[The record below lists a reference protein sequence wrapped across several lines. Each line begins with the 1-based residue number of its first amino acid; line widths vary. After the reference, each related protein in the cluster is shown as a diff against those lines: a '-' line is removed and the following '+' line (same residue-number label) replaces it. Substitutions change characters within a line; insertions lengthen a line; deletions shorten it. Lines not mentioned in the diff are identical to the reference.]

1 LASHNFPVAPRVH
14 VIGAGL
20 AGLSAAVRLAES
32 GQRVVVYEAGQA
44 AGGRCR
50 SYFDRELGCRIDNG
64 NHLVLSG
71 NDAVLGYLRRIGAE
85 QTLTGPGEPLF
96 PFLDRRSGKQW
107 VLRLNRGRLPWWV
120 LDPRRRVPG
129 SRWSDYLGLLALFNA
144 RDGASVAEVLGA
156 NRLFRPLFAPLAIAA
171 LNTEVEHG
179 SATLFASVVKETLLA
194 GGAACVPLYPREG
207 LSESFVDPARAFL
220 AAHGAEFFFG
230 RRITGLVIDNQRV
243 VELRTGGGP
252 VALGAEDR
260 VVLAVPPWIA
270 AELLP
275 GITVPDQFAP
285 ILNIHFR
292 VQAKAS
298 PAGFVGI
305 IGGVAEWIF
314 AKTEVVSVTISAASR
329 LVDWPAE
336 TIAAS
341 VWSDVAAAF
350 GLSGPMP
357 PYRVVKE
364 KRATFAATPAQ
375 NARRPG
381 PRIGILNLALA
392 GDWTATGLPGTIE
405 GAIRSGE
412 TAAHLLMNP
421 A

>member
-1 LASHNFPVAPRVH
+1 VH

-50 SYFDRELGCRIDNG
+50 SYLDRELGCRIDNG

-381 PRIGILNLALA
+381 PHIGILNLALA

>member
-1 LASHNFPVAPRVH
+1 VH

-171 LNTEVEHG
+171 LNTDVEHG

>member
-1 LASHNFPVAPRVH
+1 MH

-50 SYFDRELGCRIDNG
+50 SYLDRELGCRIDNG

>member
-1 LASHNFPVAPRVH
+1 MH

>member
-1 LASHNFPVAPRVH
+1 MASRNFPVAPRVH

>member
-1 LASHNFPVAPRVH
+1 LASRNFPVAPRVH

-50 SYFDRELGCRIDNG
+50 SYLDRELGCRIDNG

>member
-1 LASHNFPVAPRVH
+1 VH

>member
-1 LASHNFPVAPRVH
+1 VAPRVH

-171 LNTEVEHG
+171 LNTDVEHG

>member
-1 LASHNFPVAPRVH
+1 VH

-50 SYFDRELGCRIDNG
+50 SYLDRELGCRIDNG

-243 VELRTGGGP
+243 VELRAGGGP

-381 PRIGILNLALA
+381 PHIGILNLALA

>member
-1 LASHNFPVAPRVH
+1 MH

-171 LNTEVEHG
+171 LNTDVEHG

>member
-1 LASHNFPVAPRVH
+1 MASRVH

-20 AGLSAAVRLAES
+20 AGLSAAVTLAES
-32 GQRVVVYEAGQA
+32 GRPVVVYEAGQA

-71 NDAVLGYLRRIGAE
+71 NGAVLGYLRRIGAE
-85 QTLTGPGEPLF
+85 QTLIGPGEPLF
-96 PFLDRRSGKQW
+96 PFLDRRSGQRW
-107 VLRLNRGRLPWWV
+107 VLRLNRGRVPWWV
-120 LDPRRRVPG
+120 LDPHRRVPG
-129 SRWSDYLGLLALFNA
+129 SRWFDYLGLLAVFGA
-144 RDGASVAEVLGA
+144 RDGATVAEVLGA

-171 LNTEVEHG
+171 LNTEAEHG
-179 SATLFASVVKETLLA
+179 SAALFASVVKETLLA
-194 GGAACVPLYPREG
+194 GGAACLPLYPREG
-207 LSESFVDPARAFL
+207 LSESFVDPALAFL
-220 AAHGAEFFFG
+220 AARGAELFFG
-230 RRITGLVIDNQRV
+230 RRITRLVVESQRV
-243 VELRTGGGP
+243 TALGTTGEAI
-252 VALGAEDR
+252 ALGADDQ

-275 GITVPDQFAP
+275 GIIVPDQFAP

-292 VQAKAS
+292 VQADAA

-314 AKTEVVSVTISAASR
+314 AKKEVVSVTISAANR
-329 LVDWPAE
+329 LVDQPAE

-341 VWSDVAAAF
+341 VWPDVAAALE
-350 GLSGPMP
+350 LSGPMP

-375 NARRPG
+375 NRRRPG
-381 PRIGILNLALA
+381 PRIGVSNLALA

-412 TAAHLLMNP
+412 TAARLLMNP
-421 A
+421 V

>member
-1 LASHNFPVAPRVH
+1 MH

-50 SYFDRELGCRIDNG
+50 SYLDRELGCRIDNG

-381 PRIGILNLALA
+381 PHIGILNLALA